1 MKYITVATMA
11 LTLGACSAHLPSTQI
26 SALDEVRT
34 AIQQA
39 RDAGA
44 EQCAPEEL
52 ASAEASSMHAAHELS
67 ENSAYDDE
75 QAAMLI
81 DDALAASQ
89 TALEKC
95 NKKAKAKTEPEIKAK
110 PKPVI
115 KPKPVPK
122 VKPVVQTA
130 PKPEVIELS
139 GVFFENNSAKLTGAS
154 TETLNQ
160 AVVILKKRKDIKVE
174 VAAHT
179 DSGGKASYNAY
190 LSGLRAEAVRNYL
203 VEKGIAANRLT
214 AKGYGEAHPI
224 ADNATR
230 EGRAKNRR
238 VELIVQ

>member
-26 SALDEVRT
+26 SELDEVRT

-52 ASAEASSMHAAHELS
+52 ANAEASSMQAAHELS
-67 ENSAYDDE
+67 ENSAYDDA
-75 QAAMLI
+75 QASMLI
-81 DDALAASQ
+81 DDAIALSQAAV
-89 TALEKC
+89 EKC
-95 NKKAKAKTEPEIKAK
+95 SKEEKIKPEVKAK

-122 VKPVVQTA
+122 VKPVVQTEA
-130 PKPEVIELS
+130 KPEVIELS

-160 AVVILKKRKDIKVE
+160 AVVVLKKREGIKVE
-174 VAAHT
+174 VAAHS
-179 DSGGKASYNAY
+179 DSGGKASYNEY

-203 VEKGIAANRLT
+203 VAKGIAANRLT

>member
-52 ASAEASSMHAAHELS
+52 ASAEASSMQAAHELS

-95 NKKAKAKTEPEIKAK
+95 NKKAK

-160 AVVILKKRKDIKVE
+160 VVVILKKRKDIKVE